1 MRRVFD
7 LHHPPWVKWAY
18 LHSIIDNRQVLSRA
32 EICLILHS
40 STQPNC
46 SLSAHLIFIFWFDIR
61 LFIKS
66 WCVNLMFFFCM
77 MFIYSWD
84 IHYVDPSTHQTRLV
98 VKWPSPSPKK
108 ILFQKNL
115 VQKHFW
121 SKIFLVQ
128 KNFGSKDILGQIE
141 SVQTTTLRIVLLIIW
156 LPHGLSQ
163 LSPNPAV

>member
-1 MRRVFD
+1 MSFFCCYTRFLGMRRVFD

-32 EICLILHS
+32 EICLILQS

-66 WCVNLMFFFCM
+66 WCVNLMFFFCI

-108 ILFQKNL
+108 FCSKKIWSRNIFGPKY
-115 VQKHFW
+115 FW
-121 SKIFLVQ
+121 SKKIFGP
-128 KNFGSKDILGQIE
+128 KIF
-141 SVQTTTLRIVLLIIW
+141 
-156 LPHGLSQ
+156 
-163 LSPNPAV
+163 